1 MQPMVLHGRPQGHG
15 AGGAGSAERAEDL
28 GLEQQG
34 LGLERQG
41 LGLERQGLGLEEQGL
56 GLERQGAGRGATC
69 GTFSSRALA
78 HLRASVVAFPVA
90 LLPPLPPLPPT
101 FACQRY
107 CNTGSPP
114 APAPPTF
121 ANPRVPCNTCSPRC
135 PR

>member
-1 MQPMVLHGRPQGHG
+1 MVLHGRPQGHG

-78 HLRASVVAFPVA
+78 HSRASVVAFPVA
-90 LLPPLPPLPPT
+90 LLPPLPPLPPR
-101 FACQRY
+101 FDQVFSFHQS
-107 CNTGSPP
+107 SPP
-114 APAPPTF
+114 SF
-121 ANPRVPCNTCSPRC
+121 SYSSYSIVLSFSNKII
-135 PR
+135 